1 MEDVPI
7 SIPKDFLGIISKGV
21 HNIKYIISYTR
32 ATAKGEEEDL
42 SSSPLMKRTMWAKV
56 KNFILDLL
64 YPQFCFNCGQEGSY
78 LCEDCQSILGVLNTH
93 QKYTTHPSVGG
104 LKDLYFALPYQET
117 LIKNLIQKFKY
128 QPFVKGLAIS
138 LTSLIITHFQ
148 LLDNKPNFS
157 GFTLIPVPLEKSKLK
172 RRGFNQAEEIGKELA
187 RFLKIP
193 LIPDCLVKIRETLP
207 QVELS
212 DQERKENVK
221 DAFSINPVRCS
232 LSNGVD
238 KKILLVDD
246 IYTTGS
252 TLEECAKVLKKAGA
266 KEIIGIVV
274 ARAESGKDQLQ
285 NV

>member
-1 MEDVPI
+1 
-7 SIPKDFLGIISKGV
+7 
-21 HNIKYIISYTR
+21 
-32 ATAKGEEEDL
+32 
-42 SSSPLMKRTMWAKV
+42 MWAKV

-64 YPQFCFNCGQEGSY
+64 YPRFCFNCGREGSY

-93 QKYTTHPSVGG
+93 QKHQTQT

-128 QPFVKGLAIS
+128 QLFVKGLAIS

-148 LLDNKPNFS
+148 LLDNKLNFS

-172 RRGFNQAEEIGKELA
+172 WRGFNQTEEIGKELA

-193 LIPDCLVKIRETLP
+193 LVNNVLVKTKETLP

-212 DQERKENVK
+212 DEERKENVK
-221 DAFSINPVRCS
+221 DVFSIKNEYQI
-232 LSNGVD
+232 LG

-252 TLEECAKVLKKAGA
+252 TLEECAKVLKKAGV

-274 ARAESGKDQLQ
+274 ARG
-285 NV
+285 

>member
-1 MEDVPI
+1 
-7 SIPKDFLGIISKGV
+7 
-21 HNIKYIISYTR
+21 
-32 ATAKGEEEDL
+32 
-42 SSSPLMKRTMWAKV
+42 MWAKV

-64 YPQFCFNCGQEGSY
+64 YPQFCFNCQREGSY
-78 LCEDCQSILGVLNTH
+78 LCEDCQSTLRISNIH
-93 QKYTTHPSVGG
+93 QKYQSQN

-128 QPFVKGLAIS
+128 RPLVKELANP

-172 RRGFNQAEEIGKELA
+172 WRGFNQAEEIGKELA
-187 RFLKIP
+187 KFLKIP
-193 LIPDCLVKIRETLP
+193 LILDCLVKIRETLP

-221 DAFSINPVRCS
+221 DAFSIK
-232 LSNGVD
+232 NGSQILG

-266 KEIIGIVV
+266 KEIIGIVI
-274 ARAESGKDQLQ
+274 ARG
-285 NV
+285 

>member
-1 MEDVPI
+1 
-7 SIPKDFLGIISKGV
+7 
-21 HNIKYIISYTR
+21 
-32 ATAKGEEEDL
+32 
-42 SSSPLMKRTMWAKV
+42 MWAKV

-64 YPQFCFNCGQEGSY
+64 YPRFCFNCGREGSY

-93 QKYTTHPSVGG
+93 QKHQTQT
-104 LKDLYFALPYQET
+104 LKDLYFALPYQKT

-193 LIPDCLVKIRETLP
+193 LVNNVLVKIKETLP

-212 DQERKENVK
+212 DEERKENVK
-221 DAFSINPVRCS
+221 GAFLVK
-232 LSNGVD
+232 NGGIIKE
-238 KKILLVDD
+238 KKILLIDD

-252 TLEECAKVLKKAGA
+252 TLEECAKVLKEAGA
-266 KEIIGIVV
+266 KEIIGIVI
-274 ARAESGKDQLQ
+274 ARG
-285 NV
+285 

>member
-21 HNIKYIISYTR
+21 QSILFYII
-32 ATAKGEEEDL
+32 
-42 SSSPLMKRTMWAKV
+42 PLYNQNDMWAKV

-64 YPQFCFNCGQEGSY
+64 YPQFCFNCGREGNY

-93 QKYTTHPSVGG
+93 QKHQTHPPAGR

-157 GFTLIPVPLEKSKLK
+157 GFTLIPVPLEKKKLK
-172 RRGFNQAEEIGKELA
+172 WRGFNQAEEIGKELA
-187 RFLKIP
+187 KFLKIP
-193 LIPDCLVKIRETLP
+193 LIKDALVKIKETLP
-207 QVELS
+207 QIELPEE
-212 DQERKENVK
+212 ERKENIK
-221 DAFSINPVRCS
+221 DAFSIK
-232 LSNGVD
+232 NGNQILG

-252 TLEECAKVLKKAGA
+252 TLECAKVLKKAGA
-266 KEIIGIVV
+266 KEIIGIVI
-274 ARAESGKDQLQ
+274 ARG
-285 NV
+285 

>member
-1 MEDVPI
+1 
-7 SIPKDFLGIISKGV
+7 
-21 HNIKYIISYTR
+21 
-32 ATAKGEEEDL
+32 
-42 SSSPLMKRTMWAKV
+42 MWAKV

-64 YPQFCFNCGQEGSY
+64 YPRFCFNCGREGSY
-78 LCEDCQSILGVLNTH
+78 LCEDCQSILGALNTH
-93 QKYTTHPSVGG
+93 QKHQTQT

-172 RRGFNQAEEIGKELA
+172 WRGFNQAEEIGKELA

-193 LIPDCLVKIRETLP
+193 LVNNVLVKIKETLP

-212 DQERKENVK
+212 DEERKENVK
-221 DAFSINPVRCS
+221 DAFSIK
-232 LSNGVD
+232 NGD
-238 KKILLVDD
+238 QILGKKILLVDD

-266 KEIIGIVV
+266 KEVIGIVI
-274 ARAESGKDQLQ
+274 ARAEPGKDQLQ
-285 NV
+285 NI